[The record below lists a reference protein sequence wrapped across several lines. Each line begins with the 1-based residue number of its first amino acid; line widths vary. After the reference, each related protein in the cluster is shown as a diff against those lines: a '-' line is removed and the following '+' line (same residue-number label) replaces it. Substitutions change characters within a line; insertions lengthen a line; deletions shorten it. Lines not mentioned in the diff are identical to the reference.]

1 MKLTKKELKNFIY
14 EMINDS
20 HNLSEMSFSLLPL
33 LAGAF
38 TACSNSDT
46 EFDGENIIIYEFYNP
61 IDDPLLKQYS
71 NSTIY
76 ENLDLKGSIE
86 KSDVGFSQDVLLFT
100 KEVLPAND
108 EPIRGIESDDFDLYK
123 KSLYCLWNNIE
134 LPSGEEDMRIVGDH
148 DGKEEEYFAKPAVY
162 FDEEMYQKISKSK
175 LGVIPSYLKDTQEDV
190 ILPIKMFVFVKFEA
204 LYKVPKNTKP
214 EKDIKPIG
222 YTSRPQNVTVF
233 LSNHKNCYSNLLS
246 NAPDR
251 EDVQWINTS
260 FNQMG
265 INPDGV

>member
-1 MKLTKKELKNFIY
+1 MMNDKN
-14 EMINDS
+14 
-20 HNLSEMSFSLLPL
+20 NLSEMSFSLLPL

-46 EFDGENIIIYEFYNP
+46 EFDGENIIIYEFFNP

-76 ENLDLKGSIE
+76 ENLDLKGNSNNTGL
-86 KSDVGFSQDVLLFT
+86 GFSQDVLLFI
-100 KEVLPAND
+100 KEVLPPND
-108 EPIRGIESDDFDLYK
+108 EPISGIESEDFDLYK

-134 LPSGEEDMRIVGDH
+134 IPRGKEDMRIIGDH
-148 DGKEEEYFAKPAVY
+148 DGKEEEYFAKSAVF
-162 FDEEMYQKISKSK
+162 FDDEAYQNISKSK

-246 NAPDR
+246 DAPDR

-260 FNQMG
+260 FSQAG